1 MTRCRA
7 SESTLST
14 YRVVT
19 QYRVRFV
26 CIAKDSSQ
34 SSHPRWTNV
43 SSRIFLWIQSWR
55 KLRILPV
62 RLSFSKNCSRQSAI
76 RRAEC
81 VALFVT
87 FRCFK
92 SSCSYCLF
100 SSLET
105 VLIILQVRIMIIT
118 QSRPSEFKT
127 NHRFEVTQKVFVL
140 VERSAVCW
148 VTRQISCV
156 RVDGTQNGKIT
167 FHTNQKRG
175 EKKTLTHRVFIW
187 RQKQQT

>member
-140 VERSAVCW
+140 VERSAKRVSCMLSNQANFLCACW
-148 VTRQISCV
+148 RYAKW
-156 RVDGTQNGKIT
+156 QNNLSHKSK
-167 FHTNQKRG
+167 KRG
-175 EKKTLTHRVFIW
+175 KKKR
-187 RQKQQT
+187 